1 MTTCPSFTESVK
13 CTADGDHTIA
23 WGWTTSTGQWGSFP
37 YTPPTGWKFDPRYS
51 DERGPTGSH
60 GGCRTCIMTL
70 VHLITTQGDLVPTPT
85 PTPDTHPTSGT
96 VIDRI
101 TRVGDVGEPGY
112 SAYGEELES
121 CTYSGSPDDWHGA
134 TQGSLS
140 GLLPTCYI
148 TESVYTFLTDDEIES
163 CRSKIRGI
171 VPNSYVKT
179 WTYTDCTFRCR
190 TVYCRGFKDG
200 LISRPLPL
208 PDPCAGVTCEDV
220 CIGADKY
227 SQVCA
232 KEGADAGKCVFGEI
246 IEANYFGCPGY
257 VPPDPCE
264 GIVCEP
270 DCFGTSNKYETVCDE
285 GICVIGAMIE
295 ENSVECGYV
304 PPDDDIDDEPDDGIP
319 PVDDEYPP
327 KSELA
332 TDLSSIFGDIKPVH
346 IIIAVLAM
354 IFLGLLS

>member
-85 PTPDTHPTSGT
+85 PTPGTHPTSGT

-101 TRVGDVGEPGY
+101 SRAGDVGEPGY
-112 SAYGEELES
+112 SVWGQELPA
-121 CTYSGSPDDWHGA
+121 CTYSGSHDDWHGA
-134 TQGSLS
+134 TQDALS
-140 GLLPTCYI
+140 AVLPTCYI
-148 TESVYTFLTDDEIES
+148 TESVYSFLTDDEIES
-163 CRSKIRGI
+163 VRGRLQGI
-171 VPNSYVKT
+171 VPNSYAYQYSKRSEF
-179 WTYTDCTFRCR
+179 DGR
-190 TVYCRGFKDG
+190 TVWCWEFKPDVEA
-200 LISRPLPL
+200 RPVPV
-208 PDPCAGVTCEDV
+208 PDPCAGVVCEDI

-232 KEGADAGKCVFGEI
+232 KEGVDAGNCI
-246 IEANYFGCPGY
+246 L
-257 VPPDPCE
+257 
-264 GIVCEP
+264 
-270 DCFGTSNKYETVCDE
+270 GTL
-285 GICVIGAMIE
+285 IE

-304 PPDDDIDDEPDDGIP
+304 PPDDDEPDDEPDPGEPDDYIP
-319 PVDDEYPP
+319 PVDDDT
-327 KSELA
+327 SELA
-332 TDLSSIFGDIKPVH
+332 TDISSIFGDIKPIY
-346 IIIAVLAM
+346 IIIAA
-354 IFLGLLS
+354 IAIIILGLLS